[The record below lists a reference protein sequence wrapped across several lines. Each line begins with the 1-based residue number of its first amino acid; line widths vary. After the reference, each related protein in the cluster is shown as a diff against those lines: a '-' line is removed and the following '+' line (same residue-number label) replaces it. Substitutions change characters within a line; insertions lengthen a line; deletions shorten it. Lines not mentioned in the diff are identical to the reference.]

1 MLRSDDCS
9 KSEVGPAANFPFEI
23 GKKEGYRLSMD
34 ANRKRRLTGVEK
46 MLRIFCAM
54 LMLSLGFAHKPA
66 LAAAPAVALDES
78 YRLPDGTFAEICLG
92 HSGGVDAS
100 HAKDGPAHSSD
111 AILFC
116 EACLLASSILVP
128 APDATSWLRNEFA
141 WLDNRLSAEWN
152 FLSVLPIR
160 KPSARG
166 PPSLSA

>member
-1 MLRSDDCS
+1 MRSNDGSLR
-9 KSEVGPAANFPFEI
+9 EVGAAAKFPFEI
-23 GKKEGYRLSMD
+23 GEKEGYRENMD
-34 ANRKRRLTGVEK
+34 VNRKRRLAGVEK
-46 MLRIFCAM
+46 MLRIFCAA

-66 LAAAPAVALDES
+66 LAAAPEVVLDES

-92 HSGGVDAS
+92 HSGGVNAS

-128 APDATSWLRNEFA
+128 VPDAAGWLRTEFA
-141 WLDNRLSAEWN
+141 WLENRLSAEWT
-152 FLSVLPIR
+152 FRSVLTIR